1 VSGVTKRTWDDD
13 EKLLK
18 DLAEAVHDVG
28 PLAQTV
34 ADQGRGVYSWRTVDE
49 DLFLASLSFDS
60 SVQQL
65 SQTRSEPGEARV
77 LVFSAAPLTVELEVM
92 SDQIVGQL
100 LPPSVGTVLVEASP
114 GDAAQQVTADDRGFF
129 LVAPLPKG
137 PFRLRCDTPTGRVV
151 TDWVVL

>member
-1 VSGVTKRTWDDD
+1 MTKRTWDDD
-13 EKLLK
+13 EALLK

-34 ADQGRGVYSWRTVDE
+34 AEQGRGVYSWRTVDE

-77 LVFSAAPLTVELEVM
+77 LVFSATPLTVELEVM

-100 LPPSVGTVLVEASP
+100 LPPSVGTVLVEAST
-114 GDAAQQVTADDRGFF
+114 GGAAGQEVAADDRGFF